1 MPGSPPLVL
10 SVPTPVDIADGGIHI
25 VKVRYYNTIPQQYFA
40 AMSATPDVVPFLKD
54 MSEERRVGCVVVFMD
69 NGITTDTPLLAVPIN
84 LAAAL
89 ALPNDQAYI
98 VRHPRR
104 GMRGRSTMCCRGTI
118 VLQYVL
124 SLVVVKLT
132 SALCVAPLFEC
143 TWGDRCTGVRLRDAK
158 QAQHCLVRCVKCD
171 GVVLDRSDRIGR
183 AIQDVIA
190 AYDEIV
196 VGKSGRM
203 LHAKGDHE
211 PATDK
216 PLDRP
221 PPSSKKSKR
230 AKDPKPSKH
239 EANEEEDADGTIVEA
254 AAIGLIPA
262 GLANLGN
269 TCYFNSTIQALKSVF
284 APVLANR
291 ARPSKAS
298 GGGDITRALLDFIL
312 DGKPATKN
320 TGKRVY
326 NPSQLLS
333 AVREK
338 CRQFRNRQQQ
348 DAYEVLLGL
357 VWAIDDEFNGNSTSS
372 HATNPEEGPSSPPME
387 QIFVH
392 TDDHDTL
399 SLMVRPAC

>member
-1 MPGSPPLVL
+1 
-10 SVPTPVDIADGGIHI
+10 
-25 VKVRYYNTIPQQYFA
+25 
-40 AMSATPDVVPFLKD
+40 
-54 MSEERRVGCVVVFMD
+54 
-69 NGITTDTPLLAVPIN
+69 
-84 LAAAL
+84 
-89 ALPNDQAYI
+89 
-98 VRHPRR
+98 
-104 GMRGRSTMCCRGTI
+104 
-118 VLQYVL
+118 
-124 SLVVVKLT
+124 
-132 SALCVAPLFEC
+132 
-143 TWGDRCTGVRLRDAK
+143 
-158 QAQHCLVRCVKCD
+158 CVKCD

-221 PPSSKKSKR
+221 PSSSKKSKR

-399 SLMVRPAC
+399 SLMVRPACLSTVKWECM

>member
-1 MPGSPPLVL
+1 
-10 SVPTPVDIADGGIHI
+10 
-25 VKVRYYNTIPQQYFA
+25 
-40 AMSATPDVVPFLKD
+40 MSTK
-54 MSEERRVGCVVVFMD
+54 E
-69 NGITTDTPLLAVPIN
+69 I
-84 LAAAL
+84 
-89 ALPNDQAYI
+89 
-98 VRHPRR
+98 
-104 GMRGRSTMCCRGTI
+104 
-118 VLQYVL
+118 
-124 SLVVVKLT
+124 
-132 SALCVAPLFEC
+132 
-143 TWGDRCTGVRLRDAK
+143 W
-158 QAQHCLVRCVKCD
+158 CVKCD

-203 LHAKGDHE
+203 LHAKGNHE

-221 PPSSKKSKR
+221 PSSSKKSKR

-239 EANEEEDADGTIVEA
+239 EANDEEDADGTIVEA

-372 HATNPEEGPSSPPME
+372 HATNAEEGPSSPPME

-399 SLMVRPAC
+399 SLMVREGSSMEEIQKLVAETLRLDQDDVFLAALYGPHWPTTYTLQAVVVHSGNRFGGHYVAYVKHGAHWFFTSDTHIKVVPEATVLGAEAYMLFYTNTQTFV

>member
-1 MPGSPPLVL
+1 
-10 SVPTPVDIADGGIHI
+10 
-25 VKVRYYNTIPQQYFA
+25 
-40 AMSATPDVVPFLKD
+40 MSTK
-54 MSEERRVGCVVVFMD
+54 E
-69 NGITTDTPLLAVPIN
+69 I
-84 LAAAL
+84 
-89 ALPNDQAYI
+89 
-98 VRHPRR
+98 
-104 GMRGRSTMCCRGTI
+104 
-118 VLQYVL
+118 
-124 SLVVVKLT
+124 
-132 SALCVAPLFEC
+132 
-143 TWGDRCTGVRLRDAK
+143 W
-158 QAQHCLVRCVKCD
+158 CVKCD

-203 LHAKGDHE
+203 LHAKGNHE

-221 PPSSKKSKR
+221 PSSSKKSKR

-239 EANEEEDADGTIVEA
+239 EANDEEDADGTIVEA

-399 SLMVRPAC
+399 SLMVREGSSMEEIQKLVAETLRLDQDDVFLAGPPPASSSASTQPGTTSSWHDNFHGAHWFFTSDTRVKVVPEATVLGAEAYMLFYTNTQTFV